1 MCHAVVTLSVL
12 SLYKEQ
18 SIKGDGTM
26 LNSFEGQLAD
36 WKYARGLTLK
46 FLAELSDADLDKKL
60 PRKELNTVRLQ
71 LEELVM
77 MQENWQ
83 GAIAAKSMDFTAE
96 SLADTSKQGLAT
108 KFSELDKKLEETLAA
123 LDGDE
128 VIDWYGDEKSIYEH
142 FSSMIGHEMMH
153 IGQIIAF
160 CYATGIHIP
169 DEITETMSL
178 DG

>member
-1 MCHAVVTLSVL
+1 
-12 SLYKEQ
+12 
-18 SIKGDGTM
+18 
-26 LNSFEGQLAD
+26 
-36 WKYARGLTLK
+36 
-46 FLAELSDADLDKKL
+46 
-60 PRKELNTVRLQ
+60 
-71 LEELVM
+71 M

-83 GAIAAKSMDFTAE
+83 GAITAKSMDFIAE

-108 KFSELDKKLEETLAA
+108 KFSEFDKKLEETLAA
-123 LDGDE
+123 LDGNE

-160 CYATGIHIP
+160 CYATGIYIP
-169 DEITETMSL
+169 SEITETMSL